1 MKILFVCKY
10 NRFRSKV
17 AEAYFNKINK
27 NKKIRVESAGII
39 KVDKLL
45 LSSEKRRNKFI
56 KKKFNLDINTKS
68 RGLSVSLLEKAD
80 KIIIVADDIPKIVFN
95 HPSDKKKVV
104 IWKIQDDLKGE
115 SKVVKPAVNKIM
127 KKVEKLVKQ
136 LENKKW
142 LKQ

>member
-104 IWKIQDDLKGE
+104 IWKIQDALKGE